1 MAMTKTALESA
12 LRLSFLDK
20 FIGLLSD
27 EEVLRVGSNE
37 IAIPCVDAAGNDAW
51 VVVKVSTPRG
61 TRNGEGGYNP
71 YDGYAAADD
80 YALDCEEKAEKRK
93 AADEKKAAKIAADA
107 KRRAEKAVKKAE
119 AEAAKAK
126 KDGE

>member
-12 LRLSFLDK
+12 LRNDFLAK
-20 FIGLLSD
+20 LISALAD

-51 VVVKVSTPRG
+51 VNVKVSTPRG
-61 TRNGEGGYNP
+61 TRNGDGGYNP

-80 YALDCEEKAEKRK
+80 YALDCAEKAEKRK
-93 AADEKKAAKIAADA
+93 VAEEKKAAKIAKDKT
-107 KRRAEKAVKKAE
+107 KREAVK
-119 AEAAKAK
+119 AAQE
-126 KDGE
+126 DGE

>member
-1 MAMTKTALESA
+1 MTKTAIESA
-12 LRLSFLDK
+12 LRASFLDK

-37 IAIPCVDAAGNDAW
+37 IALPCVDAEGNDAW
-51 VVVKVSTPRG
+51 IVVKVSTPRG
-61 TRNGEGGYNP
+61 TRNGEGGYNA

-80 YALDCEEKAEKRK
+80 YALECAEKAEKHK
-93 AADEKKAAKIAADA
+93 AAEEKKAAKIAADA
-107 KRRAEKAVKKAE
+107 KRRAEKAAKKAE
-119 AEAAKAK
+119 

>member
-1 MAMTKTALESA
+1 MTKTALESA
-12 LRLSFLDK
+12 LSLSFLDK

-107 KRRAEKAVKKAE
+107 KRRAEKAAKKAE

>member
-1 MAMTKTALESA
+1 MAMMKTALESA
-12 LRLSFLDK
+12 LRNSFLDK

-37 IAIPCVDAAGNDAW
+37 IAIPCVDAEGNDAW

-71 YDGYAAADD
+71 YDGYAAAED

-107 KRRAEKAVKKAE
+107 KRRAEKAAKKAE

>member
-1 MAMTKTALESA
+1 MAMTKTALETA
-12 LRLSFLDK
+12 LRTAFLSKLTEA
-20 FIGLLSD
+20 LAD

-37 IAIPCVDAAGNDAW
+37 IAIPCVDAEGNDAW

-61 TRNGEGGYNP
+61 TRNGDGGYDA

-80 YALDCEEKAEKRK
+80 YALDCAEKAEKRK
-93 AADEKKAAKIAADA
+93 VADEKKAAKIAADA
-107 KRRAEKAVKKAE
+107 KRRAEKAAKKAE
-119 AEAAKAK
+119 AEAAKVE

>member
-12 LRLSFLDK
+12 LRADFLSKL
-20 FIGLLSD
+20 ISALAD
-27 EEVLRVGSNE
+27 EEILRVGSNE

-61 TRNGEGGYNP
+61 TRNGDGGYNP

-80 YALDCEEKAEKRK
+80 YDFLHDMYPPEITC
-93 AADEKKAAKIAADA
+93 
-107 KRRAEKAVKKAE
+107 
-119 AEAAKAK
+119 
-126 KDGE
+126 